1 MKIEDDQDNVAQN
14 LDSIGVDVIDQDTL
28 EQDIIAKVMCWQ
40 QREIYLYFP
49 MVLYSHTHI
58 RPLNT

>member
-28 EQDIIAKVMCWQ
+28 EQDIIAKVC
-40 QREIYLYFP
+40 
-49 MVLYSHTHI
+49 
-58 RPLNT
+58 